1 MHPAASQLLAQVDT
15 AVAEERDAVIQMAR
29 ISMAQAAENV
39 DGAKLWHSA
48 GKHSQFI
55 ADIAQSE
62 SRWSST
68 LTTLSDSNSI
78 SI

>member
-1 MHPAASQLLAQVDT
+1 
-15 AVAEERDAVIQMAR
+15 
-29 ISMAQAAENV
+29 MAQAAENV